1 MPIAQDEIEK
11 IAELARIRI
20 SGEEIGEVTQR
31 ITEILQMVDQL
42 QSVDTSNVEPMA
54 NPLDATQQ
62 LRPDEVTQGN
72 CRDDFQAIAPAVEN
86 GLYLVPKVIE

>member
-1 MPIAQDEIEK
+1 MAIEQNEIEK

-20 SGEEIGEVTQR
+20 AEDQILEVTGR
-31 ITEILQMVDQL
+31 IAEILDMVDQL
-42 QSVDTSNVEPMA
+42 QAVDTTNVEPMA

-62 LRPDEVTQGN
+62 LRADEVTEIN
-72 CRDDFQAIAPAVEN
+72 RRDEFQAIAPAVEN

>member
-1 MPIAQDEIEK
+1 MAIKQDEIEK

-20 SGEEIGEVTQR
+20 AEDQIGEVTQR
-31 ITEILQMVDQL
+31 ITDILHMVDQL
-42 QSVDTSNVEPMA
+42 QAVDTSAVEPMA

-62 LRPDEVTQGN
+62 LRADEVSECN
-72 CRDDFQAIAPAVEN
+72 RRDAFQAIAPAVEN